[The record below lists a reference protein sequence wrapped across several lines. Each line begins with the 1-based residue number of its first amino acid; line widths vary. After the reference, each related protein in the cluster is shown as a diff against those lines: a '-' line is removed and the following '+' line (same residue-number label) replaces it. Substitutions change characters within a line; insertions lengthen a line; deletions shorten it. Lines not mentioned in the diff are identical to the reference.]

1 MDIRLQL
8 IVDGH
13 CDTLTAAP
21 GQNRDIGQNSGHGQ
35 LDLPRLAAGGVNVQF
50 FAAFI
55 SPKFKDW
62 ALKKCLQYID
72 DFYLLLEKHQEVIAV
87 AFNAAEIRKITAAGK
102 IAALLAVEGGEVL
115 SGELAVLRMLYRL
128 GVRSI
133 TLTWNGRNE
142 LGDGVGE
149 GDAAG
154 GLSQFGRAVV
164 REMNRLG
171 MLVDVSHLSV
181 QGFWDVAEAAGQPFA
196 ATHANCHALCQHR
209 RNLTDAQ
216 IEHLAKTGGVLGLSF
231 VPAFVHPVKPDL
243 NSWLEHIDHIASRF
257 GIQCIGLGS
266 DFDGMDDYLPG
277 LENAGC
283 VYRLAE
289 ELLARGYSD
298 EQVSDIMGG
307 NWMRLLARVLK

>member
-1 MDIRLQL
+1 MGVTFKLT
-8 IVDGH
+8 VDGH

-21 GQNRDIGQNSGHGQ
+21 GQNRNIGLISRHGQ
-35 LDLPRLAAGGVNVQF
+35 LDLPRMIAGGVNVQF

-72 DFYLLLEKHQEVIAV
+72 DFYAVMEKNRPLVEP
-87 AFNAAEIRKITAAGK
+87 AFNADGIRKITAAGK
-102 IAALLAVEGGEVL
+102 IAALLSVEGGEAL
-115 SGELAVLRMLYRL
+115 SGDLAVLRMLYRL

-149 GDAAG
+149 GDSAG
-154 GLSQFGRAVV
+154 GLSQYGRAVV

-181 QGFWDVAEAAGQPFA
+181 KGFWDVAAVSGQPFA
-196 ATHANCHALCQHR
+196 ATHANCHALCKHP
-209 RNLTDAQ
+209 RNLTDDQ
-216 IEHLAKTGGVLGLSF
+216 IEHLAKTGGVVGLSF
-231 VPAFVHPVKPDL
+231 VPAFVHPEQPDL
-243 NSWLEHIDHIASRF
+243 DRLLAHIDHIASRF
-257 GIQCIGLGS
+257 GIRCIGLGS

-277 LENAGC
+277 LEDAGC
-283 VYRLAE
+283 IPRLAE
-289 ELLARGYSD
+289 ELLVRGYSND
-298 EQVSDIMGG
+298 QVSDIMGG
-307 NWMRLLARVLK
+307 NWMRLLEKVLK